1 MRYEQEHSWLVFL
14 LKLEGRDEPKYIRM
28 WLSRNIKR
36 EFLEKGIIKSKDTTL
51 TLMWSIPRD
60 KQQGKPLGSSTLGPL
75 HNIEGTVKANRDII
89 DFSKGLCVIVR
100 DFAVAAT
107 ENDPIAEEDEEEDQ
121 VAPVA

>member
-1 MRYEQEHSWLVFL
+1 
-14 LKLEGRDEPKYIRM
+14 
-28 WLSRNIKR
+28 
-36 EFLEKGIIKSKDTTL
+36 
-51 TLMWSIPRD
+51 MWSIPRD